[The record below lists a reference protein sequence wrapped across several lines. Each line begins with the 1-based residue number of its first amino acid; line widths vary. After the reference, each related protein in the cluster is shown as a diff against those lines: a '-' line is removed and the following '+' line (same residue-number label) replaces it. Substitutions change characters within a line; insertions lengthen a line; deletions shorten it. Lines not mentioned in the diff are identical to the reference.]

1 MMTSLTHLL
10 TYLLTQVDNAL
21 AAFMNER
28 TRAVN
33 SQADAMRMY
42 DAEMLQIM
50 KEVEDEEMR
59 AKCVIV
65 PRLLA
70 NKTLNYP

>member
-1 MMTSLTHLL
+1 
-10 TYLLTQVDNAL
+10 
-21 AAFMNER
+21 MNER